1 MYFNLNQIWDLVSG
15 GFSWFHVPREKIH
28 IGTFDFSFTQ
38 VYKGES
44 RKFYVGYVSTIE
56 GKYLR

>member
-1 MYFNLNQIWDLVSG
+1 MYFNLNQIWDLEDFLGST
-15 GFSWFHVPREKIH
+15 FHEKKIH